1 MDFFKTFI
9 FIFLLYWMFISTSS
23 MVGVRSIFEI
33 LCVVLLF
40 TGTVIGLLAFFMMTG
55 MASYMSVVASYSM
68 LIVGISLF
76 FGFALHNIYNT
87 RKMDGSLN
95 SKMNWFGKI
104 IVDVL
109 PFLLMAMNLAYLLYL
124 ITANKSIVTSP
135 NINND
140 YIIFSK
146 IFIIL
151 TIIQTSMIYY
161 GINTSKTGAVDPLYN
176 ALIVLMCVVC
186 FYIVRIIKIVI
197 VDYPVDCITCQTPAP
212 AQPSSTSSS
221 TSSSLSTSLSNS
233 MASTS
238 KSLSSTS
245 SSISKLT

>member
-9 FIFLLYWMFISTSS
+9 FLFLLYWMFISTSS

-40 TGTVIGLLAFFMMTG
+40 TGAVIGLLAFFIMTG
-55 MASYMSVVASYSM
+55 MASYMSIVASYSL

-76 FGFALHNIYNT
+76 FGFTLHNIYNT

-109 PFLLMAMNLAYLLYL
+109 PFLLMAMNLGYLLYL

-161 GINTSKTGAVDPLYN
+161 GINTSKTGGVDPLYN
-176 ALIVLMCVVC
+176 ALLVLMCVVC
-186 FYIVRIIKIVI
+186 FYIIRIIKIVI

-212 AQPSSTSSS
+212 PPTQPSSTSSS
-221 TSSSLSTSLSNS
+221 TSLSTSLSNS
-233 MASTS
+233 ISSTS
-238 KSLSSTS
+238 NTLSSTS
-245 SSISKLT
+245 SSMSSLT

>member
-1 MDFFKTFI
+1 MGFFKTFI

-40 TGTVIGLLAFFMMTG
+40 TGAVIGLLAFFMMSGIT
-55 MASYMSVVASYSM
+55 SYMSVVASYSM

-76 FGFALHNIYNT
+76 LGFVLHNIYTT
-87 RKMDGSLN
+87 RKMSGSMN
-95 SKMNWFGKI
+95 GKMNWFGKI

-109 PFLLMAMNLAYLLYL
+109 PFLLMAMNLGYLLYL
-124 ITANKSIVTSP
+124 ITVNKSIVTSP

-140 YIIFSK
+140 YATFSK

-161 GINTSKTGAVDPLYN
+161 GINTSTTGAVDPLYN
-176 ALIVLMCVVC
+176 ALLVLMCVVC
-186 FYIVRIIKIVI
+186 FYIIRIIKIVI
-197 VDYPVDCITCQTPAP
+197 VDYPVDCITCSLPAP
-212 AQPSSTSSS
+212 AQPSSTS
-221 TSSSLSTSLSNS
+221 
-233 MASTS
+233 
-238 KSLSSTS
+238 
-245 SSISKLT
+245 